1 MSGKQTSN
9 SLEKKLKEEA
19 RELRGQVEELREAID
34 NLTTEKTELEQSNK
48 YLTELL
54 NNERDA
60 SHLLRQDAQTE
71 KKRREFAEN
80 RAYSLESQL
89 SNYANQQG
97 GREAVTRFFPN
108 RQIDRM
114 GNIA

>member
-1 MSGKQTSN
+1 MSGTKTSY
-9 SLEKKLKEEA
+9 SLEKKLKEEV
-19 RELRGQVEELREAID
+19 GELREAID
-34 NLTTEKTELEQSNK
+34 NLTTEKTELERANK

-54 NNERDA
+54 DNERDA
-60 SHLLRQDAQTE
+60 SHLLRQDALTE

-108 RQIDRM
+108 LQIDRM